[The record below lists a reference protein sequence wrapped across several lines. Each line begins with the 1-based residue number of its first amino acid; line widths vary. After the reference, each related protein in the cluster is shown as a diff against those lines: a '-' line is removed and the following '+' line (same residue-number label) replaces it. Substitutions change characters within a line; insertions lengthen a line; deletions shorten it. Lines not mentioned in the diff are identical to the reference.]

1 MSFRARRMKGMGC
14 GGNEDSTVLL
24 GISVL
29 ALLLL
34 RGYGRAW
41 HRGRHMVK
49 CPAGGK
55 VVELNLNPEL

>member
-1 MSFRARRMKGMGC
+1 MKGMGC
-14 GGNEDSTVLL
+14 GGNDDSTVLL